1 MPDAPGI
8 ARGVAGIVAGI
19 ARGQR
24 WGATGKSVKPG
35 QPSSGYELGQPF
47 M

>member
-8 ARGVAGIVAGI
+8 ARGVAGI

-24 WGATGKSVKPG
+24 WGATGKPGKPG
-35 QPSSGYELGQPF
+35 QHPWASPGFELGQNF
-47 M
+47 